1 MSYLLASTTIKAPN
15 ELNETNSTQYAQ
27 HRTLDGSIRR
37 DFFGDNKRVW
47 VLRYQNT
54 KKADYDTIKTIYD
67 SYLST
72 NTAKAWEVTETN
84 YTVSAT
90 TVHVDLIERGF
101 SVHGEDY
108 ISDFDLI
115 LTEV

>member
-1 MSYLLASTTIKAPN
+1 MSYLLASTTIRAPQ
-15 ELNETNSTQYAQ
+15 EFEEQNSTQFAQ

-47 VLRYQNT
+47 RLAYRNT
-54 KKADYDTIKTIYD
+54 KKVDYDTINGIYQ

-72 NTAKAWEVTETN
+72 NSAQTWSVTETN
-84 YTVSAT
+84 YAVSAT
-90 TVHVDLIERGF
+90 TVHVDLQERGF
-101 SVHGEDY
+101 SVRGTDY

-115 LTEV
+115 LTEA